1 MRAIADTHGA
11 SVAQVAI
18 AWLLSRQAVTSVLIG
33 ATKSHQLADN
43 LKAADVTLMAEQIAD
58 LDAATAPAPVPV
70 YPNWFIDR
78 LTDTQLA
85 DALAGRKAKS

>member
-1 MRAIADTHGA
+1 VRTIAEAHGA

-33 ATKSHQLADN
+33 ATKAHQLADN
-43 LKAADVTLMAEQIAD
+43 LKAADITLTAEQIAD
-58 LDAATAPAPVPV
+58 LDAATAPAPV

-85 DALAGRKAKS
+85 DALAGRKAKT

>member
-1 MRAIADTHGA
+1 MRAIADAHGA

-18 AWLLSRQAVTSVLIG
+18 AWLLSRQAVTSVLVG

-43 LKAADVTLMAEQIAD
+43 LKAADVTLTAEQIAD
-58 LDAATAPAPVPV
+58 LDAATAPAQV

-78 LTDTQLA
+78 LTDTQLG